1 MTNKERVQLKH
12 TVILEVLKKL
22 THQFNQWELVED
34 ELCLDDIVDAN
45 NYLEALI
52 KIEEHIEIA

>member
-1 MTNKERVQLKH
+1 MTKKERVQLKH

-52 KIEEHIEIA
+52 KIEEHIDTK

>member
-1 MTNKERVQLKH
+1 MTKKERVQLKH

-22 THQFNQWELVED
+22 THQFSQWELVED

-52 KIEEHIEIA
+52 KIEEHIDTK

>member
-22 THQFNQWELVED
+22 THHFNQWDWADD
-34 ELCLDDIVDAN
+34 EVCLDDIVDAD

-52 KIEEHIEIA
+52 KIEEHIDI